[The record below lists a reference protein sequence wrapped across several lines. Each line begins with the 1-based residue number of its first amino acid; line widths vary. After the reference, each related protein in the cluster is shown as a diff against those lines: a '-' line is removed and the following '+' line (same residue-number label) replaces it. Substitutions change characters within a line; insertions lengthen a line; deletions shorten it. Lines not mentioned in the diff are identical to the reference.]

1 MLVLKFSYFFKK
13 NSLNTLKSIIYRS
26 FHWVVF
32 LFFMKIVITFIAVIF
47 FYTQNVKSQDYSL
60 EYYNQDDYGKF
71 LHYKS
76 YKNLIISIND
86 SLNDLIQTGFID
98 AKVKSF
104 IKTDSFEY
112 KIKLLKGPRLK
123 NIKISNIDSLDNNL
137 INIYKKHSENNIIS
151 FKTLPDFLDSSIE
164 YLSKSGYP
172 FAKLKLENI
181 SKMDSISVKSRLS
194 VNLGAKRRI
203 DKITIKGYEN
213 FPEKFIKNLL
223 GIKQNSTLNIN
234 KISDK
239 ISLIN
244 ETNFARST
252 KAPEILFTKDS
263 TELFLYIKKVKKNT
277 FDGFLGFNNDNLNKK
292 LKIQGYAKIN
302 LNNTF
307 NKGENINFDFLAED
321 NQDRFLNSKLRI
333 PYVLNTPLSL
343 DTGIKLTKKD
353 STYNNQLFFFNLAVS
368 FKNLTAG
375 IGVENHN
382 SVTNITSEYIKDFK
396 SEIFNVFI
404 NYKLSNLNSLFN
416 KNKLSFLINYGH
428 GKKSQ
433 LDFKT
438 NINKLKIEIIKNTK
452 ISKKLNVYTRLLNE
466 RIESENIV
474 TNELLR
480 FGGNESIRGFDQ
492 NSVFAN
498 SYILINN
505 NLNFL
510 INDTIYIYTLFDL
523 ANYNNK
529 ILQIS
534 EYIYAGGFGFSTITK
549 NGVISVN
556 YAKGDKLGRS
566 FNLKNAKLSVNFI
579 TYFWLITGKIIK
591 KT

>member
-1 MLVLKFSYFFKK
+1 M
-13 NSLNTLKSIIYRS
+13 R
-26 FHWVVF
+26 
-32 LFFMKIVITFIAVIF
+32 IVITFIAVIF

-151 FKTLPDFLDSSIE
+151 FKTLTDFLDSSIE

-194 VNLGAKRRI
+194 VNLGTKRRI

-234 KISDK
+234 EISDK

-252 KAPEILFTKDS
+252 KDPEILFTKDS

-353 STYNNQLFFFNLAVS
+353 STFNNQLFFFNLAVS

-498 SYILINN
+498 SYILMNN

-579 TYFWLITGKIIK
+579 TYF
-591 KT
+591 